1 MVDTRVRTEIVTMAL
16 IAAGT
21 VVVAFAVVAQL
32 STPRSGVDSPAPAEA
47 ARDVAAFA
55 DWSRLALCES
65 ETRPTPRDLTIALPG
80 WRQLPSGPAEG
91 EVVAE
96 VGGALAT
103 WKGSRVAVFDAGTWR
118 CPDRSPVSA
127 SDDATIVWTGTH
139 LLVWGDG
146 RTAVLDPTAGAWRLG
161 AAPPEAVGLAA
172 ATVWTGRDLVVYG
185 ALNRSAPSGRA
196 LAYDPAADRWQP
208 LPAAPR
214 NLNVVTG
221 VWTGREVVLIGAELD
236 GNNQDEGGVTAIAFD
251 PAAGA
256 WRELPAPPL
265 SPQASTVAWTGE
277 VLVAWD
283 YLLNAA
289 TLDLD
294 GGAWKQL
301 PEVPLRSR
309 ECSPSSAAV
318 TGGVVGA
325 YCDQAVYLDIATRT
339 WTDLQLPA
347 AAVTEATEW
356 NGDAA
361 MLLDLDGDAFGAR
374 ELWRLDAPVAASRRA
389 VTSLRLPSLNA
400 FAEATL
406 PPGWYAARETLT
418 PTLSGPLEVLTVT
431 TGPAARAGGSTCA
444 HLPENAV
451 EQLGPRGALI
461 TFQAG
466 GSGDVRHLPSGG
478 RPYGGVPT
486 LPNDPEPFGFGD
498 CFANADEL
506 DLHWLAL
513 ADEGASDGHYVMVA
527 LGAEASARR
536 RAEALAIVNSFR
548 PLP

>member
-1 MVDTRVRTEIVTMAL
+1 MAL
-16 IAAGT
+16 IALGT
-21 VVVAFAVVAQL
+21 VVAAFAVVAQL
-32 STPRSGVDSPAPAEA
+32 STPRSGGNSPAPAEA
-47 ARDVAAFA
+47 AREVAAFA
-55 DWSRLALCES
+55 DWSRIALCES
-65 ETRPTPRDLTIALPG
+65 ETRPTPRVLTISLPG
-80 WRQLPSGPAEG
+80 WRRLPSGPAEG
-91 EVVAE
+91 KVVAE

-103 WKGSRVAVFDAGTWR
+103 WAGSRVAVFDAGTWR

-127 SDDATIVWTGTH
+127 SDDAMIVWTGTH

-146 RTAVLDPTAGAWRLG
+146 RAAVLDPTTGAWRLG
-161 AAPPEAVGLAA
+161 AAPPEAVGQAA
-172 ATVWTGRDLVVYG
+172 VTVWTGRDLVVYG
-185 ALNRSAPSGRA
+185 TAGRSAPSSRA

-208 LPAAPR
+208 LPDAPR
-214 NLNVVTG
+214 KLNLVTG
-221 VWTGREVVLIGAELD
+221 VWTGRELVLVGANLD
-236 GNNQDEGGVTAIAFD
+236 GDNQNQGAAAAIAFD

-265 SPQASTVAWTGE
+265 SPQASTVVWTGE
-277 VLVAWD
+277 VVAWD
-283 YLLNAA
+283 YLLKAA
-289 TLDLD
+289 ALDLD
-294 GGAWKQL
+294 GSAWEEL
-301 PEVPLRSR
+301 PEVPLRFR
-309 ECSPSSAAV
+309 ECHPSSVAV
-318 TGGVVGA
+318 TSGVLAV
-325 YCDQAVYLDIATRT
+325 YCDQSAYLDMATRT
-339 WTDLQLPA
+339 WTELQLPA
-347 AAVTEATEW
+347 AAAAGVAAW

-361 MLLDLDGDAFGAR
+361 MLLDFDGAVLGTTDLDSVVLGR
-374 ELWRLDAPVAASRRA
+374 TELWRLDPSTAASRRA
-389 VTSLRLPSLNA
+389 VTSLRLPTLND
-400 FAEATL
+400 FADATL

-418 PTLSGPLEVLTVT
+418 PTLSGPLEVLTASTV
-431 TGPAARAGGSTCA
+431 AALPAGGTTCA
-444 HLPENAV
+444 HLPENAI

-466 GSGDVRHLPSGG
+466 GSGDARHLPSGG